1 MQIHF
6 KTRKAARDLR
16 ARLVSAGTVAAVIDN
31 GKTAKSRYSVSIQR
45 KGK

>member
-6 KTRKAARDLR
+6 KTRQAARDLR
-16 ARLVSAGTVAAVIDN
+16 AKLVSSGTAAAVVDN

-45 KGK
+45 KVK